1 MNDVFQK
8 RVRAAAVAG
17 WWTLLVAA
25 IFLTIQWIV
34 FLFIMKERPECV
46 HDLLF
51 AQLDWAFVQNVWFWM
66 TAIFKLCVWV
76 MALIVI
82 WLSLWARQ
90 LKKHIGG
97 P

>member
-8 RVRAAAVAG
+8 RVRAAAIAG

-25 IFLTIQWIV
+25 IFLTIQWIA
-34 FLFIMKERPECV
+34 FLFIMKQRPEWV
-46 HDLLF
+46 HDLLC

-76 MALIVI
+76 MATIVI
-82 WLSLWARQ
+82 WLTLWARQ
-90 LKKHIGG
+90 LKKQAGS

>member
-17 WWTLLVAA
+17 WWTLLIAA
-25 IFLTIQWIV
+25 IFLTMQWIAY
-34 FLFIMKERPECV
+34 LIIMNSRPEWV
-46 HDLLF
+46 RNMWGPN
-51 AQLDWAFVQNVWFWM
+51 LDWPFVQNVWFWM

-90 LKKHIGG
+90 LKKHAGG
-97 P
+97 Q